1 MEELVRQN
9 RQDMAKIVGMLEKAA
24 KDKDKKIESL
34 QKQLKESGAE
44 ADEEVKERQV
54 ELVKL
59 RRQLEVER
67 QEAKKVRVQAD
78 SFRVANNFLETRVG
92 LLERTLEQEQRQGD
106 GLRHELESARGMV
119 VHLERDLERLEG
131 AFLSLQR
138 KYQAKADQ
146 LDRRDVYRVT

>member
-24 KDKDKKIESL
+24 KDKDKKIDSL

-44 ADEEVKERQV
+44 ADEKGIERQV

-67 QEAKKVRVQAD
+67 QEAKKVRGQAD

-92 LLERTLEQEQRQGD
+92 LLERTLEQEQRQ
-106 GLRHELESARGMV
+106 M
-119 VHLERDLERLEG
+119 
-131 AFLSLQR
+131 R
-138 KYQAKADQ
+138 K
-146 LDRRDVYRVT
+146 

>member
-54 ELVKL
+54 LTQYKPL
-59 RRQLEVER
+59 FI
-67 QEAKKVRVQAD
+67 
-78 SFRVANNFLETRVG
+78 SGFLF
-92 LLERTLEQEQRQGD
+92 D
-106 GLRHELESARGMV
+106 
-119 VHLERDLERLEG
+119 
-131 AFLSLQR
+131 
-138 KYQAKADQ
+138 
-146 LDRRDVYRVT
+146 